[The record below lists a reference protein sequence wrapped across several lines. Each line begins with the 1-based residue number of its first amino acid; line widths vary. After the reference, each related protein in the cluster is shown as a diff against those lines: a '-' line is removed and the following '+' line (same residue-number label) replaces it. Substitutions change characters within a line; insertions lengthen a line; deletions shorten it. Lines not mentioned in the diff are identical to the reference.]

1 MNILKWFN
9 DTLIPKL
16 EPNSIIVMDNA
27 SYHSRRLQKIPTKSS
42 TKQEMKD
49 WLTSNAIQF
58 PEKELKCELYSL
70 IVSSNPVTV
79 YVCD

>member
-1 MNILKWFN
+1 MTSEHFEEWIN
-9 DTLIPKL
+9 DILIPKL

-49 WLTSNAIQF
+49 WLTSNGCNF
-58 PEKELKCELYSL
+58 LKRH
-70 IVSSNPVTV
+70 
-79 YVCD
+79 